1 MTHKKAKKL
10 CLEVWRYLA
19 EHPETAHKEDLPE
32 ALYRKI
38 KDLRGRCPLCEVCFL
53 ACCACPLGGRDYS
66 CLSSGQPYSRWDRS
80 RTPGTRRKAAEE
92 IVQRVEAWE
101 VEA

>member
-1 MTHKKAKKL
+1 MTEREAKEL

-19 EHPETAHKEDLPE
+19 EHPETARKSDLPK
-32 ALYRKI
+32 ALYARI
-38 KDLRGRCPLCEVCFL
+38 SSLQCECPLCEVCS
-53 ACCACPLGGRDYS
+53 CDQCPLYTKQRACSDEGE
-66 CLSSGQPYSRWDRS
+66 PYARWNHA
-80 RTPGTRRKAAEE
+80 RTPGTRRKAAKE